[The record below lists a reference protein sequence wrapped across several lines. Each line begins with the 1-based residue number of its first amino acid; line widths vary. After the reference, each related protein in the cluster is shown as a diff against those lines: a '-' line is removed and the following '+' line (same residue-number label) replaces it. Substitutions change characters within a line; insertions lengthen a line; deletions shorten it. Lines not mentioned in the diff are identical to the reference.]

1 MSGYLT
7 GLNRTGNEFVDAI
20 IDEIEDAGNSY
31 HHTEYW
37 GDSIDWRED
46 KRSYIERINDAIDI
60 ASKNLAH
67 NPKP

>member
-7 GLNRTGNEFVDAI
+7 SLHRTGNKIVDAI
-20 IDEIEDAGNSY
+20 IDEIEIAGDFFHNTSQWQ
-31 HHTEYW
+31 EEL
-37 GDSIDWRED
+37 DWCGD
-46 KRSYIERINDAIDI
+46 KRSCIERINEKIDI